1 MAGPAR
7 HPHIALRRFDGKGDT
22 LNEKLFPTTSSAHVI
37 AHDGTVFKIKL
48 LRARFEFST
57 DLIDATGEFTGNL
70 NAAEANSIRDR
81 HLVSLSQMKGAIVL
95 SGHIPVASPVGI
107 ANLEKTTGQTLD
119 VKIVLGQGNTAIA
132 SDSNAVHKL
141 ALAFRM
147 IPQSVAVDWSTDA
160 GELGVTITGQTTD
173 QYGGSGDP
181 IQETASATAGNDVS

>member
-22 LNEKLFPTTSSAHVI
+22 ANEKLFPTTSSAHVI

-57 DLIDATGEFTGNL
+57 DLIDATGEFSGNL
-70 NAAEANSIRDR
+70 NTAEANSIRDR
-81 HLVSLSQMKGAIVL
+81 HLVSLSRINGSIVL

-107 ANLEKTTGQTLD
+107 ANLEKTTGQNLD
-119 VKIVLGQGNTAIA
+119 VKIVLGQGNTTITG
-132 SDSNAVHKL
+132 SNDVHKL

-147 IPQSVAVDWSTDA
+147 IPQSVAIDWSTNA

-181 IQETASATAGNDVS
+181 IQETASDAAGRDT